1 MRKKR
6 QCFIALLCTATFS
19 ACAHTATPDHMM
31 GCYTLE
37 AGGAPEIRFALEKG
51 KITWTVLRRSGWQK
65 QKDVVKYF
73 NAAHPS
79 PDIAAATF
87 EKFEGML
94 DMGDG
99 FFLIKIKPERLAD
112 VKGGHPASVLA
123 LAEMREQGTPY
134 LISAN
139 GIGPA
144 FRVPCEGE
152 KQIVP
157 TTTPTASRH
166 N

>member
-1 MRKKR
+1 MRKHR
-6 QCFIALLCTATFS
+6 QWFVALCIAAFS
-19 ACAHTATPDHMM
+19 ACAHTTTPNHMM
-31 GCYTLE
+31 GCYALQ
-37 AGGAPEIRFALEKG
+37 AGGAPEIRFALERG
-51 KITWTVLRRSGWQK
+51 QITWTVRRRSGWQK
-65 QKDVVKYF
+65 QKDIVKYF
-73 NAAHPS
+73 DAAHPAS
-79 PDIAAATF
+79 DIAAATF

-112 VKGGHPASVLA
+112 VKGGHPASARA

-144 FRVPCEGE
+144 FRVPCEAE
-152 KQIVP
+152 KQVIP

-166 N
+166 D